1 MISEKLKNAALGAK
15 KLTQNAVALYVGKSS
30 ILFKCEKSY
39 ISEDKSICPY
49 ILGEEIMVPVDFFL
63 NSIGKSGEDSTAIK
77 TKEEKNSVIY
87 GSLKELC
94 ETYGKFL
101 HTEINGL
108 AIYSD
113 EDIEEKL
120 DWQNNTDVMRN
131 ICESFMFE
139 DISGKDLAALIE
151 KNHPDKHHPRLL
163 LTQEKI
169 DSIKKELSKTNPDK
183 VYVKILENMKVY
195 AEKYMNERS
204 SGYEIRDGIRL
215 LDVCRE
221 NACRMFTLALM
232 YLITGEERY
241 AKRAYLEM
249 YNSACFVDWNPY
261 HFLDVGELTASLG
274 ICYDW
279 LYNWMDDYERL
290 YIRQAIFKNGI
301 MPIMDDFDNKERKRS
316 WNWRGDLADNWRLVI
331 AGVGVG
337 AMSIVDELSEEE
349 RPFAERAMEQTLFD
363 IRRALSLFAPYG
375 GYEEGF
381 TYWRYAMKYFTFT
394 VESLKNASGS
404 YFGYLDIPGMK
415 LTNQFMLAVNGSVS
429 AFTYHDCER
438 PGVGIPPQMMYLAE
452 RFGKYEEAKPRIECI
467 LSGELPDMH
476 DVYNDMLW
484 YNPEMLNSDIKNQIS
499 DVYMPIAEIATM
511 RNGWSKDDM
520 YVGFHCDDPIGGEGH
535 DHMDSGTFVMD
546 ALGETFFVDLGAD
559 NYDVTDYYNTYRV
572 RPEGHNVLVFNPDE
586 RYGQKFGGTAKITR
600 CEFGGKTSY
609 AIGQLSDAYDDDIG
623 ITSYER
629 GVKIFKNKNTVVV
642 QDEVTLE
649 KGAEI
654 WWFAHTESDVEIA
667 RDGKS
672 AKLTQNGKTIKA
684 TLDSN
689 CDAAFTVMDA
699 VLLPKSP
706 FVEGQRTNEGTR
718 KLAIHFENV
727 SELNLTVA
735 FSPLD
740 SDNTNAKFEPI
751 KDWKCE

>member
-1 MISEKLKNAALGAK
+1 MSEKLEKAYRGARELMK
-15 KLTQNAVALYVGKSS
+15 NAVAVYVGKNS
-30 ILFKCEKSY
+30 IFLRGKKSC
-39 ISEDKSICPY
+39 ISRDKNICPY
-49 ILGEEIMVPVDFFL
+49 MHGEEIMIPVGFFL
-63 NSIGKSGEDSTAIK
+63 ESIGESDEKAPSLKIR
-77 TKEEKNSVIY
+77 EEKNSVLY
-87 GSLKELC
+87 GSVKELC
-94 ETYGKFL
+94 QIYKRFL
-101 HTEINGL
+101 HTEVNGL
-108 AIYSD
+108 VIYSD
-113 EDIEEKL
+113 DDIEESL

-151 KNHPDKHHPRLL
+151 KNHPGCHHPRLL

-169 DSIKKELSKTNPDK
+169 DSIKKELAKPDPDK
-183 VYVKILENMKVY
+183 VYVKILENMRVY
-195 AEKYMNERS
+195 AHKYMNERS

-221 NACRMFTLALM
+221 NACRMFTCALM
-232 YLITGEERY
+232 YLITDEECY

-249 YNSACFVDWNPY
+249 YNSACFIDWNPY
-261 HFLDVGELTASLG
+261 HFLDVGELAASLG

-279 LYNWMDDYERL
+279 LYNWMDEYERL
-290 YIRQAIFKNGI
+290 YIRQAIFKNAI

-337 AMSIVDELSEEE
+337 AMSIVDELSPEE

-381 TYWRYAMKYFTFT
+381 TYWRYAMKYYTF
-394 VESLKNASGS
+394 VIESLKNASGS

-438 PGVGIPPQMMYLAE
+438 PGVGIPPQMMYLAD
-452 RFGKYEEAKPRIECI
+452 RFDRYWEAKPRIDCI
-467 LSGELPDMH
+467 LNGELPDMH

-484 YNPEMLNSDIKNQIS
+484 YDPKFLNADEESQIK

-520 YVGFHCDDPIGGEGH
+520 YVGFHCDDPIGGDGH

-586 RYGQKFGGTAKITR
+586 RYGQKFGGTGKI
-600 CEFGGKTSY
+600 CECHFGDKTSF
-609 AIGQLSDAYDDDIG
+609 AVGELSDAYDDDIG
-623 ITSYER
+623 IVSYKR
-629 GVKIFKNKNTVVV
+629 GVKMCKDKSTVTV
-642 QDEVTLE
+642 QDEAVL
-649 KGAEI
+649 KKSAEV
-654 WWFAHTESDVEIA
+654 WWFAHTEADVEIA
-667 RDGKS
+667 KDGKS
-672 AKLTQNGKTIKA
+672 AKLTQNGKSIKA
-684 TLDSN
+684 TFDAN
-689 CDAAFTVMDA
+689 CDACFTVMDA
-699 VLLPKSP
+699 LLLPKSP
-706 FVEGQRTNEGTR
+706 YVKDQRTNEGTR
-718 KLAIHFENV
+718 KLALHFNNV
-727 SELNLTVA
+727 PELKLAVTFSVFDSEEGY
-735 FSPLD
+735 
-740 SDNTNAKFEPI
+740 AKFEPLSE
-751 KDWKCE
+751 WRSE